1 MRGYRDCSC
10 AVGIWKLS
18 CDRKRWLDAGNSCC
32 SLYVSSNSEVRNN
45 HTLSKIELTKPRF
58 KYMGPIVRRP
68 IGAHPGL
75 NFHPGFF
82 FFSSKAFFFRYY
94 SLLSL
99 DHPIIKLQTK
109 RIKPNLLFTLSF
121 LNSKFCTNP
130 GLSWPSLEHPVHE
143 DYAINLLDFSRHIF
157 CNNRIFHDAK
167 RFQRKQPPYFEKNWK
182 GSYINL
188 SIHSSFTIFQLKV
201 SEISTQWLSKTF
213 YPERECKLGWNI
225 P

>member
-1 MRGYRDCSC
+1 
-10 AVGIWKLS
+10 
-18 CDRKRWLDAGNSCC
+18 
-32 SLYVSSNSEVRNN
+32 
-45 HTLSKIELTKPRF
+45 
-58 KYMGPIVRRP
+58 MGPIVRRP

-130 GLSWPSLEHPVHE
+130 GLSWPSSEQPVHE
-143 DYAINLLDFSRHIF
+143 DYAINLLDFSIHIF

-188 SIHSSFTIFQLKV
+188 SIHSPFTIFQLKV